1 LLFVAL
7 VELEANTWPVTK
19 VKAIKKWL
27 EPEDPVLNNTTE
39 FTAHFAQERE
49 ESTCLW
55 MAPYLTRFL
64 KSDQKTMF
72 ISGKPGSGKT
82 ILASVI
88 NDYLQY
94 PIGGVMYK
102 SIFVPI
108 SESIQ
113 PFEWVMFFTR

>member
-1 LLFVAL
+1 M
-7 VELEANTWPVTK
+7 TK
-19 VKAIKKWL
+19 VKTIKNWL
-27 EPEDPVLNNTTE
+27 EPEDPILSNFNE

-64 KSDQKTMF
+64 KSDQKTLF

-82 ILASVI
+82 ILAMVI

-102 SIFVPI
+102 SIFAPMSGLTLPSQRV
-108 SESIQ
+108 
-113 PFEWVMFFTR
+113 

>member
-1 LLFVAL
+1 MAL
-7 VELEANTWPVTK
+7 VTQ
-19 VKAIKKWL
+19 VKTVKNWL
-27 EPEDPVLNNTTE
+27 EPEDPILSNIAE

-55 MAPYLTRFL
+55 MAPYLARFL
-64 KSDQKTMF
+64 QSGRKTLS

-82 ILASVI
+82 ILATVI
-88 NDYLQY
+88 NDYLQH

-108 SESIQ
+108 SKSNISFPEESLFHR
-113 PFEWVMFFTR
+113 PDAKNY

>member
-1 LLFVAL
+1 
-7 VELEANTWPVTK
+7 
-19 VKAIKKWL
+19 VKTIKNWL
-27 EPEDPVLNNTTE
+27 EPEDPILSNFNE

-64 KSDQKTMF
+64 KSDQKTLF

-82 ILASVI
+82 ILAMVI

-102 SIFVPI
+102 SIFAPMSGLTLPSQRV
-108 SESIQ
+108 
-113 PFEWVMFFTR
+113 